1 MVLPSRAVLPTN
13 SNALIVIWSGLCC
26 FLSPMTGNN
35 RQKGA
40 ALKEEDLQSL
50 LTQALF
56 FANERVN
63 CFRWRGSLGGV
74 LPDGYDAEA
83 IASEAV
89 SELLHQPP
97 RRRHASKIRRLVW
110 KQIDHLHRRK
120 EPDQSFRLFPG
131 DEDVSAACFFTVTH
145 NADVVGSSTIIKS

>member
-1 MVLPSRAVLPTN
+1 
-13 SNALIVIWSGLCC
+13 
-26 FLSPMTGNN
+26 MTGNN

-97 RRRHASKIRRLVW
+97 RRRHARHQKSKIKNQKSPRALRRLVR